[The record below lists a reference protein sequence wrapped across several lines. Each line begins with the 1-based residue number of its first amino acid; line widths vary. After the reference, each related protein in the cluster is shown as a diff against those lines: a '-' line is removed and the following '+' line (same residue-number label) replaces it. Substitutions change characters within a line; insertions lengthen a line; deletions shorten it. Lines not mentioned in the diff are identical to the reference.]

1 MKKSAWIFVIGVLA
15 GLILIAAFALPRM
28 RPYTFHGTVLQSP
41 QPAPDFE
48 LQAAHG
54 QTVRL
59 SDYRGKLVLL
69 YFGYTFCPDVCPTS
83 LSKLGH
89 AMEALGK
96 QADDVQVIMI
106 SVDPERD
113 TPEML
118 AEYVSFFHPSFIGV
132 TGTPDEIAEVATLYG
147 IFYEAHEG
155 TAASGYLVDHTASV
169 MVIDREGH
177 LKLVYPYTTP
187 DQDVYISAED
197 IAADLEYLLK

>member
-1 MKKSAWIFVIGVLA
+1 MGVFVGIV
-15 GLILIAAFALPRM
+15 LIAMIALPSIRTY
-28 RPYTFHGTVLQSP
+28 RFRGTVLQSQ

-48 LQAAHG
+48 LDAANG

-59 SDYRGKLVLL
+59 SDFKGKLVLL

-83 LSKLGH
+83 LSKLGKT
-89 AMEALGK
+89 MDILGK

-113 TPEML
+113 TPEVL
-118 AEYVSFFHPSFIGV
+118 AEYVSFFHPGFIGV
-132 TGTPDEIAEVATLYG
+132 TGTPDKIAEVATLYG
-147 IFYEAHEG
+147 IYYQAHEG

-169 MVIDREGH
+169 IVIDQDGY
-177 LKLVYPYTTP
+177 LKLVFPYTTP
-187 DQDVYISAED
+187 DQDAYISAED

>member
-1 MKKSAWIFVIGVLA
+1 MKKSAWIFIIGVLA
-15 GLILIAAFALPRM
+15 GLVVIAAIALPRM
-28 RPYTFHGTVLQSP
+28 RPYSFHGTVLQAP
-41 QPAPDFE
+41 QPAPDFA
-48 LQAAHG
+48 LDAAHG

-59 SDYRGKLVLL
+59 SDFKGKLVML
-69 YFGYTFCPDVCPTS
+69 YFGYTFCPDVCPSS
-83 LSKLGH
+83 LSKVADAL
-89 AMEALGK
+89 EILGK

-118 AEYVSFFHPSFIGV
+118 AEYMNFFHPGFIGV

-147 IFYEAHEG
+147 IYYQAHEG
-155 TAASGYLVDHTASV
+155 TEATGYLVDHTASV
-169 MVIDREGH
+169 MVVDQEGH

-197 IAADLEYLLK
+197 IAADLAYLLK

>member
-1 MKKSAWIFVIGVLA
+1 MKKTAWFFVIGVLV
-15 GLILIAAFALPRM
+15 GSFIIAVLALPRM
-28 RPYTFHGTVLQSP
+28 RPYKFQGTVLQSP
-41 QPAPDFE
+41 QPARDFK
-48 LQAAHG
+48 LTAANG

-59 SDYRGKLVLL
+59 SDFKGKLVLL

-83 LSKLGH
+83 ISKLGD
-89 AMEALGK
+89 AMDILGK

-118 AEYVSFFHPSFIGV
+118 SEYMSFFHPNFIGV

-147 IFYEAHEG
+147 IYYQAHEG
-155 TAASGYLVDHTASV
+155 TQATGYLVDHTASI
-169 MVIDREGH
+169 MVIDQDGH

-187 DQDVYISAED
+187 GQDVYISAED
-197 IAADLEYLLK
+197 IAADLAYLLK